1 VGTVILEYA
10 AGAGAVL
17 IGAGAVVLAVVLVR
31 AGRTDD
37 EGVFDPAELAAVPAE
52 LAAVPAELAAV
63 PAGLVAPADL
73 PAPGSGGQPPCP
85 NPGCRGR
92 HCSTWRRRAIP
103 CSDQHATV
111 ELPVY
116 AAGLPLPRDGR
127 HSASAALV
135 RWLAGDWWDAPLPV
149 RLRRQLGRLAGTTR
163 VPVQHGSPLGRL
175 P

>member
-1 VGTVILEYA
+1 VILEYA

-17 IGAGAVVLAVVLVR
+17 IGAGAVVLAVVLIR

-37 EGVFDPAELAAVPAE
+37 EGVFDPAELAAIPAE
-52 LAAVPAELAAV
+52 LAAPAN
-63 PAGLVAPADL
+63 L

-92 HCSTWRRRAIP
+92 HCATWRRRAIP

-127 HSASAALV
+127 HSVSAALV

-149 RLRRQLGRLAGTTR
+149 RLRRQLGRLAGATR